1 MFQLRNYII
10 GISIVLAL
18 MLQIMPMPPIVDPF
32 RPDWVYLV
40 IAYWTLALPMRVS
53 VGVAFFNG
61 LILDVLLGTTLGV
74 HSLALTIVTYILAAN
89 YLRLRN
95 YSVWQQAVIIGL
107 LAAFYHIIVFWL
119 LRLLTDLNFNFEFLW
134 PVATGMVFWP
144 WIFLLLRKV
153 RRQFRVS

>member
-1 MFQLRNYII
+1 MQLKNFII

-18 MLQIMPMPPIVDPF
+18 MLQIMPMPPAVDPF

-40 IAYWTLALPMRVS
+40 IAYWTLALPNRVN
-53 VGVAFFNG
+53 VGVAFLNG
-61 LILDVLLGTTLGV
+61 IILDVLLGTTLGV
-74 HSLALTIVTYILAAN
+74 HSLALTVVTYILAAN

-95 YSVWQQAVIIGL
+95 YSVWQQAVIIAL
-107 LAAFYHIIVFWL
+107 LAAFYHLIVFWL

-134 PVATGMVFWP
+134 PVATSMIFWP

>member
-1 MFQLRNYII
+1 MIQIRHYVI
-10 GISIVLAL
+10 GLSIVVAL
-18 MLQIMPMPPIVDPF
+18 MLQIMPMPIFFDAF

-40 IAYWTLALPMRVS
+40 IAYWSLALPNRVS
-53 VGVAFFNG
+53 IGVAFFNG

-74 HSLALTIVTYILAAN
+74 HSLALSVVTFIFASN

-95 YSVWQQAVIIGL
+95 YSVWQQAIIVGL
-107 LAAFYHIIVFWL
+107 LGAFYHSIVFWL
-119 LRLLTDLNFNFEFLW
+119 LRILTDLNFNFEFLW
-134 PVATGMVFWP
+134 PVATSMVLWP